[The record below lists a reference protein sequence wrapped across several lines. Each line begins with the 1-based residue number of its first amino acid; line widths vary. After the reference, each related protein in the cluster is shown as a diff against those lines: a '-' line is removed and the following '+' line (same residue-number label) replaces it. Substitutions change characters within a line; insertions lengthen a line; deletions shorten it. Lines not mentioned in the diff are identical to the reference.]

1 MPISMA
7 PEERGPMTDPE
18 TMAEGN
24 TQGDVTARS
33 VAEHLNSLLLSADS
47 AAQQIVHDAEARAQ
61 EQLAEVDRR
70 IRQMEAE
77 AANLASWRQETEQMV
92 RGLAEA
98 IGAFS
103 RDIAEIPSRI
113 DEALGP
119 LAGHVPHVV
128 RQIDQLRAALGMPA
142 ENRAP
147 SLNSSTPAPTPA
159 PAAVVSDTGEI
170 QVGWLPGWEDLE
182 DGRS

>member
-1 MPISMA
+1 
-7 PEERGPMTDPE
+7 MTEPE
-18 TMAEGN
+18 TMAEGT

-33 VAEHLNSLLLSADS
+33 VAEHLNALLLSADS
-47 AAQQIVHDAEARAQ
+47 AAQQIMHDAEARAQ
-61 EQLAEVDRR
+61 EQLEEVDRR

-77 AANLASWRQETEQMV
+77 AAKLASWKQETEQMV

-103 RDIAEIPSRI
+103 QDVAQIPSRI

-119 LAGHVPHVV
+119 LAQHVPYVV
-128 RQIDQLRAALGMPA
+128 RQIDELRAALGMPA
-142 ENRAP
+142 EDRSP
-147 SLNSSTPAPTPA
+147 SPDSSVPSP
-159 PAAVVSDTGEI
+159 AVVSDTGEI

-182 DGRS
+182 DGKS